1 MMFSLA
7 QPSEKSAQL
16 RLMPSAPRRTDLR
29 NNAPF
34 PHLGNGAL
42 VGYACASIVFWGS
55 GGSNTTR

>member
-34 PHLGNGAL
+34 FNLL
-42 VGYACASIVFWGS
+42 YT
-55 GGSNTTR
+55 GGVWVLKSLFGDEWLFLWI